1 MSSDD
6 NNDPKVSAAGECA
19 GGDNPGGVK
28 PGDGTPTPQ
37 PEGSK

>member
-1 MSSDD
+1 MSSNDD
-6 NNDPKVSAAGECA
+6 NNPKDSAAGGGA
-19 GGDNPGGVK
+19 GGDNPGDVK